1 MRQLTT
7 KDFQEFLKA
16 NGYDWSGYFAENYGR
31 SYEHFNCCGK
41 YENCVNNRYILL
53 GSPQD
58 WDWGEADLK
67 MSVFG
72 NPKVRYIRQSDVTF
86 KVYNAKF
93 ILEPTLEKDLSN
105 EWVKYQALNIEGYI
119 EETLSSEKDVQK
131 TFPDLIKHRKTM
143 LAKQIKRLIKETNEE
158 IESMLDCLGRSIEVE
173 QILKPMQQERLI
185 KKQIQLGA
193 KDNFKDNA
201 SNDACLQHLTDTF
214 EIGK

>member
-16 NGYDWSGYFAENYGR
+16 NGYDWSGYFTENHGS
-31 SYEHFNCCGK
+31 SYESLCLCGK
-41 YENCVNNRYILL
+41 YENCINNRYILL
-53 GSPQD
+53 GSPK
-58 WDWGEADLK
+58 DWGRGDWEVQLI
-67 MSVFG
+67 G
-72 NPKVRYIRQSDVTF
+72 NPKVKYIRQSDVTF
-86 KVYNAKF
+86 KVYKAKF
-93 ILEPTLEKDLSN
+93 MSEPTLEKDLSN

-119 EETLSSEKDVQK
+119 EETLRSERDIQ
-131 TFPDLIKHRKTM
+131 TSLPDLIQHRKTM
-143 LAKQIKRLIKETNEE
+143 LARQIERLTKEADEE
-158 IESMLDCLGRSIEVE
+158 IVPMQYSLDRSKEVIE
-173 QILKPMQQERLI
+173 ILKPMQQERLI

>member
-16 NGYDWSGYFAENYGR
+16 NGYDWSGYFTENYGR
-31 SYEHFNCCGK
+31 SYEHYSDGK
-41 YENCVNNRYILL
+41 YTDCLNNRYILL

-58 WDWGEADLK
+58 WGKGDWVVQLI
-67 MSVFG
+67 G